1 MSDVHPIPPPV
12 LAQDTPIVMGLVLNQ
27 ISLIQGPR
35 RISPRVTRLSTT
47 HGFGPGHGAPTPQA
61 HAEESGGV
69 RLPLFFWLDWQHFRG
84 ASCVRS
90 PPQSVPSAGG
100 GGFYGSPTLGTTR
113 DSVHVPTSVR
123 SPICKCSVYSGL
135 SPASY
140 SRATP
145 PPCEGPRGP
154 AVEGGHHQADCPRDG
169 SDSPRASHRALRGGK
184 ATGGS
189 AGPTDLIAFG
199 HHIEFGPRQS
209 GLPMQR
215 I

>member
-1 MSDVHPIPPPV
+1 
-12 LAQDTPIVMGLVLNQ
+12 MGLVLNQ

-145 PPCEGPRGP
+145 PPVRVPGDPQWKAGIIR
-154 AVEGGHHQADCPRDG
+154 QT
-169 SDSPRASHRALRGGK
+169 AL
-184 ATGGS
+184 A
-189 AGPTDLIAFG
+189 TDLIAPG
-199 HHIEFGPRQS
+199 HHIELCGEAKPPVARP
-209 GLPMQR
+209 GQR